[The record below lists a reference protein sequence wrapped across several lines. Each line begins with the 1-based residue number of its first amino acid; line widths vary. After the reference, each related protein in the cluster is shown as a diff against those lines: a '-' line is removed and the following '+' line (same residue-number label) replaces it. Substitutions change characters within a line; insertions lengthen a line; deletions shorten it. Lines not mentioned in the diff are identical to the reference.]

1 MVTRVSSDCGHGVQ
15 TNMGRGRTGLPVGT
29 PKNAS
34 PCSRPPCC
42 SSWPGLA
49 LPHSANPS
57 LVCPLLPEGSQPLP
71 TSVSLQ
77 CTPHRALGGVYP
89 PVVDP
94 PSPGSPAALEPLH
107 RGHWVIVLWLTGPP
121 FSCSTCSLA
130 VGQTGHV
137 SSYPWDFAQAV
148 PSGTLILT
156 SPTSGSCPSNIHQS
170 RLCGEATSQV
180 PQRWLPEPIP

>member
-49 LPHSANPS
+49 LPHSASPS
-57 LVCPLLPEGSQPLP
+57 LVCPLFPEGSQPLP

-77 CTPHRALGGVYP
+77 CTPHRALGVGISICGGPALPRLPSSPGAPPPGSLGHCPVAGRPTLLLLHMLIGSWTNWPRVLLPLGLCTSCSIQNTHPHLSHLGLLSIKYP
-89 PVVDP
+89 PVT
-94 PSPGSPAALEPLH
+94 ALW
-107 RGHWVIVLWLTGPP
+107 GG
-121 FSCSTCSLA
+121 
-130 VGQTGHV
+130 
-137 SSYPWDFAQAV
+137 Y
-148 PSGTLILT
+148 
-156 SPTSGSCPSNIHQS
+156 
-170 RLCGEATSQV
+170 
-180 PQRWLPEPIP
+180 